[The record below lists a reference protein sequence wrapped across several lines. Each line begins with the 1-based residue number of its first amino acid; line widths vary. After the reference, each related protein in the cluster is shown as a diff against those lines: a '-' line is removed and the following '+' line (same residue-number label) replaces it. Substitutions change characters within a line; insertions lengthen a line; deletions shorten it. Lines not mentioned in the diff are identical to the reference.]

1 MPVVGPY
8 DFFAVEWGY
17 REFAAGDN
25 EKAKLEE
32 IAKRQIQ
39 DPKLRFGDPNPF
51 EDPSQQ
57 TEDLGSDA
65 VAATEMGVA
74 NLKRIAGFLVTAACK
89 PGEDYS
95 LLANMYE
102 KLLGQW
108 SREMM
113 HVVNVVGGVERLGF
127 RYGDGDRVYHEVGA
141 DYQRRAVDFLVR
153 NAFRVPAELVDPSIT
168 LRLQASGS
176 ADRMLREGEQVLR
189 SLLAEP
195 RLKRMQEAAAR
206 LPAGTAYS
214 VKDLCGDLGRGLWLG
229 LDGRPE
235 VPDFHLRNL
244 QRVHVALL
252 RGVADAGRADSDS
265 GALARRELKEVLGR
279 LDALESL
286 PYDPV
291 LRAHVE
297 DLRVRIRQA
306 LDPAAPNREAAPA
319 DARF

>member
-1 MPVVGPY
+1 VLFDLDGTLLDTAP
-8 DFFAVEWGY
+8 DFYLALNALRAE
-17 REFAAGDN
+17 AGLPPLDH
-25 EKAKLEE
+25 AL
-32 IAKRQIQ
+32 IRPHVSHGSPAM
-39 DPKLRFGDPNPF
+39 LRLAFDI
-51 EDPSQQ
+51 
-57 TEDLGSDA
+57 DA
-65 VAATEMGVA
+65 THASYETHRA
-74 NLKRIAGFLVTAACK
+74 RFLVTAACK

-127 RYGDGDRVYHEVGA
+127 RYGDGDRVYHPVAAE
-141 DYQRRAVDFLVR
+141 YQRRAVDFLVR

-206 LPAGTAYS
+206 LPAGAAYS
-214 VKDLCGDLGRGLWLG
+214 VKDLFDDLGRGLWLG
-229 LDGRPE
+229 LDGKPE

-252 RGVADAGRADSDS
+252 RGVAEAGRADSDS

-291 LRAHVE
+291 LRAHAE
-297 DLRVRIRQA
+297 DLRIRIRQA
-306 LDPAAPNREAAPA
+306 LDPAAPNRETAPA